1 MKRLLYAL
9 GAARQGE
16 GVAKCPSPAAASFF
30 YAPARRH
37 TFLIRAGLDTLLFI
51 AIVLVNNLTF
61 LEKLGIAH
69 TNPV

>member
-1 MKRLLYAL
+1 MPWVPRGRERGWKSVPPLRRHL
-9 GAARQGE
+9 
-16 GVAKCPSPAAASFF
+16 F
-30 YAPARRH
+30 YAPALRR
-37 TFLIRAGLDTLLFI
+37 TVLASAGLDTLLFI